1 MSSPLLSP
9 KEEHSLQARHNVR
22 WTVVMW
28 LLIGGII
35 NYLDRANLSIAAP
48 EMMKELGLSKTDI
61 GLLGTVF
68 SWSYA
73 LMQLPS
79 GWLIDRFGAKKVYS
93 IAVIWWSLATFM
105 TGAVSKMS
113 SLIGARLLL
122 GIGEAPCFPTAAKI
136 TSYWFPKKE
145 RGLATGI
152 WDSSSKWGPA
162 IAPPILV
169 FLLISFGWR
178 ALFYITGLIGIVFVI
193 FFLIFY
199 KNPEKSR
206 KLSPEERAY
215 IQADGA
221 GTEQGIQQS
230 SIKWRTLF
238 TYRSVWGMILGFFCT
253 IWIWNIFLIFLPLY
267 LVEVHHISL
276 KELGIYASIPWIGGI
291 FGNIFGGYLT
301 KKLADK
307 GIAAP
312 IHAKRMLIG
321 ICALAAAV
329 VVVIIPFVHGIVIT
343 LTLMTLALCFI
354 SAITGS
360 AWALAGDIAP
370 PSMVASVGSIQNF
383 GGYFGGA
390 FSPVVAGM
398 IVDTTGSYVLAFVS
412 GGLIAGCAA
421 LCYWLIVKNPIEE
434 KQA

>member
-1 MSSPLLSP
+1 MEARMETKQEKPLNIGR
-9 KEEHSLQARHNVR
+9 KFR
-22 WTVVMW
+22 WTVVIW

-48 EMMKELGLSKTDI
+48 EMMKDLGLSVTEI
-61 GLLGTVF
+61 GLLGTFF

-79 GWLIDRFGAKKVYS
+79 GWLIDRFGTKKVYT
-93 IAVIWWSLATFM
+93 IALIWWSGATIL
-105 TGAVSKMS
+105 TGGVHKMS
-113 SLIGARLLL
+113 SFIAARILL
-122 GIGEAPCFPTAAKI
+122 GVGEAPCFPTMAKI

-169 FLLISFGWR
+169 FIMVTFGWR
-178 ALFYITGLIGIVFVI
+178 ALFYITGVIGIIFAIGFV
-193 FFLIFY
+193 IFY
-199 KNPEKSR
+199 KNPEKSQ
-206 KLSPEERAY
+206 KLSKEEFDY
-215 IQADGA
+215 IKSEG
-221 GTEQGIQQS
+221 GGVEQGIQS
-230 SIKWRTLF
+230 SKIKWGSLF
-238 TYRSVWGMILGFFCT
+238 KYRSVWGMILGFFCT
-253 IWIWNIFLIFLPLY
+253 IWIWNIFLVFLPLY
-267 LVEVHHISL
+267 LFDVHHVSL
-276 KELGIYASIPWIGGI
+276 KEMGIYAGIPWLGGI

-301 KKLADK
+301 KKWVDK
-307 GIAAP
+307 GITTP
-312 IHAKRMLIG
+312 IKAKRALIS
-321 ICALAAAV
+321 ICAISAAIVVCAVPLAKGLA
-329 VVVIIPFVHGIVIT
+329 IT
-343 LTLMTLALCFI
+343 LTLLTLALCFI

-370 PSMVASVGSIQNF
+370 PSMVASVGAIQNF

-398 IVDTTGSYVLAFVS
+398 IVDATGSYSLAFIS

-421 LCYWLIVKNPIEE
+421 ICYWFIVKHPIQE
-434 KQA
+434 

>member
-1 MSSPLLSP
+1 MEARVETKQEKPLNIGR
-9 KEEHSLQARHNVR
+9 KFR
-22 WTVVMW
+22 WTVVIW

-48 EMMKELGLSKTDI
+48 EMMKELGLSMTEI
-61 GLLGTVF
+61 GLLGTFF

-79 GWLIDRFGAKKVYS
+79 GWLIDRFGTKKVYT
-93 IAVIWWSLATFM
+93 IALIWWSGATIL
-105 TGAVSKMS
+105 TGAVHKMS
-113 SLIGARLLL
+113 SFIAARILL
-122 GIGEAPCFPTAAKI
+122 GVGEAPCFPTMAKI

-162 IAPPILV
+162 IAPPLLV
-169 FLLISFGWR
+169 FIMVTFGWR
-178 ALFYITGLIGIVFVI
+178 ALFYITGVIGIIFAIGFV
-193 FFLIFY
+193 IFY
-199 KNPEKSR
+199 KNPEKSQ
-206 KLSPEERAY
+206 KFSKEEFEY
-215 IQADGA
+215 IKSEG
-221 GTEQGIQQS
+221 GGVEQGIQS
-230 SIKWRTLF
+230 SKIKWGSLF
-238 TYRSVWGMILGFFCT
+238 KYRSVWGMILGFFCT
-253 IWIWNIFLIFLPLY
+253 IWIWNIFLVFLPLY
-267 LVEVHHISL
+267 LFDVHHVSL
-276 KELGIYASIPWIGGI
+276 KEMGIYAGIPWLGGI

-301 KKLADK
+301 KKLVDK
-307 GIAAP
+307 EITTP
-312 IHAKRMLIG
+312 IKAKRALIS
-321 ICALAAAV
+321 ICAISAAIVVCAV
-329 VVVIIPFVHGIVIT
+329 PFVKGLAIT
-343 LTLMTLALCFI
+343 LTLLTLALCFI

-398 IVDTTGSYVLAFVS
+398 IVDATGSYSLAFIS

-421 LCYWLIVKNPIEE
+421 ICYWFIVKHPIQE
-434 KQA
+434 